1 MNDNLNINK
10 ACRKYLLK
18 DTDVRLNIILTL
30 LIAIVFN
37 FLLYKNVFVSRG
49 DAYVLL
55 MLYVFILGFSIIGS
69 NSMVVNLTAKDKLN
83 KRIEFIL
90 ASGFDIKDIIKSYT
104 EEMWVISSIPS
115 FVLFFMTYL
124 IYDFK
129 IDFKLV
135 FAVYISLI
143 LMLYFEVLLFNI
155 ISLYQK
161 NFKFFKNLVFFA
173 SSILIY
179 LVASFSKHIIE
190 FIDKHNLNLVYI
202 LLGINIVLLIIFA
215 SLSLIKYRNLS
226 NESVIDK
233 EGTWS

>member
-90 ASGFDIKDIIKSYT
+90 ASGFDIKDIIRSYT
-104 EEMWVISSIPS
+104 KEMWVISSIPS
-115 FVLFFMTYL
+115 FVLFFMTY
-124 IYDFK
+124 IVYDFK
-129 IDFKLV
+129 IDFKLI
-135 FAVYISLI
+135 FAVYISLTM
-143 LMLYFEVLLFNI
+143 MLYFEVLLFNI

-161 NFKFFKNLVFFA
+161 NFKFFKNLVFFV
-173 SSILIY
+173 SSLLIY

-190 FIDKHNLNLVYI
+190 FIDKHNLNLVYV
-202 LLGINIVLLIIFA
+202 LLGINIVLLMIFA
-215 SLSLIKYRNLS
+215 SFSIIKYKKLS
-226 NESVIDK
+226 NEAVIDK

>member
-18 DTDVRLNIILTL
+18 DTDVRLNIVLTL

-37 FLLYKNVFVSRG
+37 FLLYKNVFASRG
-49 DAYVLL
+49 DYYILL
-55 MLYVFILGFSIIGS
+55 MLYVFIIGFTIIGS
-69 NSMVVNLTAKDKLN
+69 NAMVVNLTAKDKLN

-104 EEMWVISSIPS
+104 KEMWVISSIPS

-129 IDFKLV
+129 IDFKLI
-135 FAVYISLI
+135 FAVYISLVI
-143 LMLYFEVLLFNI
+143 MLYFEVLLFNI

-173 SSILIY
+173 SSLLIY

-190 FIDKHNLNLVYI
+190 FIDKNNVNLVYV

-215 SLSLIKYRNLS
+215 SFSIIKYKKLS
-226 NESVIDK
+226 NEAVIDM

>member
-69 NSMVVNLTAKDKLN
+69 NAMVVNLTAKDKLN

-104 EEMWVISSIPS
+104 KEMWVISSIPS

-135 FAVYISLI
+135 FAVYISLT

-161 NFKFFKNLVFFA
+161 NFKFFKNLVFFV
-173 SSILIY
+173 SSLLIY
-179 LVASFSKHIIE
+179 FVASFSKHIIE
-190 FIDKHNLNLVYI
+190 FIDKHNVNLVYV

-215 SLSLIKYRNLS
+215 SFSIIKYKKLS

>member
-104 EEMWVISSIPS
+104 KEMWVISSIPS

>member
-37 FLLYKNVFVSRG
+37 FLLYKNVFASRG

-69 NSMVVNLTAKDKLN
+69 NAMVVNLTAKDKLN

-90 ASGFDIKDIIKSYT
+90 ASGFDIKDIIRSYT
-104 EEMWVISSIPS
+104 KEMWVISSIPS
-115 FVLFFMTYL
+115 FVLFFMTY
-124 IYDFK
+124 IVYDFK
-129 IDFKLV
+129 IDYKLI
-135 FAVYISLI
+135 FAVYISLTM
-143 LMLYFEVLLFNI
+143 MLYFEVLLFNI

-161 NFKFFKNLVFFA
+161 NFKFFKNLVFFV
-173 SSILIY
+173 SSLLIY

-190 FIDKHNLNLVYI
+190 FIDKHNLNLVYV
-202 LLGINIVLLIIFA
+202 LLGINIVLLMIFV
-215 SLSLIKYRNLS
+215 SFSIIKYKKLS
-226 NESVIDK
+226 NEAVIDK

>member
-18 DTDVRLNIILTL
+18 DTDVRLNIVLTL

-37 FLLYKNVFVSRG
+37 FLLYKNVFASRG
-49 DAYVLL
+49 DYYILL
-55 MLYVFILGFSIIGS
+55 TLYVFIIGFTIIGS
-69 NSMVVNLTAKDKLN
+69 NAMVVNLTAKDKLN

-104 EEMWVISSIPS
+104 KEMWVISSIPS

-129 IDFKLV
+129 IDFKLI

-161 NFKFFKNLVFFA
+161 NFKFFKNLVFFV
-173 SSILIY
+173 SSLLIY

-190 FIDKHNLNLVYI
+190 FIDKHNVNLVYV

-215 SLSLIKYRNLS
+215 SFSIIKYKKLS
-226 NESVIDK
+226 NEAVIDK

>member
-55 MLYVFILGFSIIGS
+55 MLYVLILGFSIIGS
-69 NSMVVNLTAKDKLN
+69 NAMVVNLTAKDKLN

-104 EEMWVISSIPS
+104 KEMWVISSIPS

-135 FAVYISLI
+135 FAVYISLT

-161 NFKFFKNLVFFA
+161 NFKFFKNLVFFV
-173 SSILIY
+173 SSLLIY

-190 FIDKHNLNLVYI
+190 FIDKHNVNLVYV

-215 SLSLIKYRNLS
+215 SFSIIKYKKLS
-226 NESVIDK
+226 NEAVIDK

>member
-18 DTDVRLNIILTL
+18 DTDVRLNIVLTL

-37 FLLYKNVFVSRG
+37 FLLYKNVFASRG
-49 DAYVLL
+49 DYYILL
-55 MLYVFILGFSIIGS
+55 MLYVFILGFTIIGS
-69 NSMVVNLTAKDKLN
+69 NAMVVNLTAKDKLN

-104 EEMWVISSIPS
+104 KEMWVISSISS

-161 NFKFFKNLVFFA
+161 NFKFFKNLVFFV
-173 SSILIY
+173 SSLLIY

>member
-1 MNDNLNINK
+1 
-10 ACRKYLLK
+10 
-18 DTDVRLNIILTL
+18 
-30 LIAIVFN
+30 
-37 FLLYKNVFVSRG
+37 
-49 DAYVLL
+49 
-55 MLYVFILGFSIIGS
+55 
-69 NSMVVNLTAKDKLN
+69 
-83 KRIEFIL
+83 
-90 ASGFDIKDIIKSYT
+90 
-104 EEMWVISSIPS
+104 
-115 FVLFFMTYL
+115 MTYL

-161 NFKFFKNLVFFA
+161 NFKFFKNLVFFV
-173 SSILIY
+173 SSLLIY

>member
-18 DTDVRLNIILTL
+18 DTDVRLNIVLTL

-69 NSMVVNLTAKDKLN
+69 NAMVVNLTAKDKLN

-104 EEMWVISSIPS
+104 KEMWVISSIPS

-135 FAVYISLI
+135 FAVYISLT

-161 NFKFFKNLVFFA
+161 NFKFFKNLAFFV
-173 SSILIY
+173 SSLLIY

-190 FIDKHNLNLVYI
+190 FIDKHNVNLVYV

-215 SLSLIKYRNLS
+215 SFSIIKYKKLS
-226 NESVIDK
+226 NEAVIDK

>member
-1 MNDNLNINK
+1 M
-10 ACRKYLLK
+10 LK
-18 DTDVRLNIILTL
+18 DTDVRLNIVLTL

-37 FLLYKNVFVSRG
+37 FLLYKNVFASRG
-49 DAYVLL
+49 DYYILL
-55 MLYVFILGFSIIGS
+55 MLYVFIIGFTIIGS
-69 NSMVVNLTAKDKLN
+69 NAMVVNLTAKDKLN

-104 EEMWVISSIPS
+104 KEMWVISSIPS

-129 IDFKLV
+129 IDFKLI
-135 FAVYISLI
+135 FAVYISLVI
-143 LMLYFEVLLFNI
+143 MLYFEVLLFNI

-161 NFKFFKNLVFFA
+161 NFKFFKNLVFFV
-173 SSILIY
+173 SSLLIY

-190 FIDKHNLNLVYI
+190 FIDKHNVNLVYV

-215 SLSLIKYRNLS
+215 SFSIIKYKKLS

>member
-18 DTDVRLNIILTL
+18 DTDVRLNIVLTL

-37 FLLYKNVFVSRG
+37 FLLYKNVFASRG
-49 DAYVLL
+49 DYYILL
-55 MLYVFILGFSIIGS
+55 MLYVFILGFTIIGS
-69 NSMVVNLTAKDKLN
+69 NAMVVNLTAKDKLN

-104 EEMWVISSIPS
+104 KKMWVISSISS

-161 NFKFFKNLVFFA
+161 NFKFFKNLVFFV
-173 SSILIY
+173 SSLLIY